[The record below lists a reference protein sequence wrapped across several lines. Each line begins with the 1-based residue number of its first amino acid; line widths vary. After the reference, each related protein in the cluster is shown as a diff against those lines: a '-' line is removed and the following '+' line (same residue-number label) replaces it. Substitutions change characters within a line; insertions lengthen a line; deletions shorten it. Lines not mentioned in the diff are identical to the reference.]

1 MAENDT
7 TGTGASGDVSQPS
20 AADAAAAAQ
29 ATELQARSMGWRPR
43 SEFRGNPDGW
53 LDADEYVKRGE
64 TLLPLL
70 KSQTRQQEAELARVR
85 EQAAQQA
92 KDLEAAKAA
101 IEELNAFH
109 AEVRERIQTSDEAV
123 LARQLAEAREKG
135 DTLAEIQVLREL
147 NKVAAAPK
155 EEPKPPAAAPTDPPA
170 KPPQW
175 QDTPDGKSF
184 LTANP
189 WFNEDRRMRAM
200 FVEIGQELAE
210 QGRLTNLTVPQ
221 RLELVRTETLKF
233 FGRQPAGGG
242 PSRVESGA
250 PSQGASGGEGE
261 HNFTDLPPEAR
272 DACER
277 QAQYLVGPKKAYKD
291 IASWRKAYADRYFR
305 DWGNELSVARG
316 SNR

>member
-1 MAENDT
+1 MADT
-7 TGTGASGDVSQPS
+7 DVAGADAGNAAPL
-20 AADAAAAAQ
+20 AADPAVAAQ
-29 ATELQARSMGWRPR
+29 ATELKARSMGWRPR
-43 SEFRGNPDGW
+43 SEFHGNPEGW
-53 LDADEYVKRGE
+53 LDADAYVKRGE
-64 TLLPLL
+64 TLIPYL
-70 KSQTRQQEAELARVR
+70 KSQTRAQEMELQRVR

-109 AEVRERIQTSDEAV
+109 EEVRTRIQTSDEAA

-135 DTLAEIQVLREL
+135 DTLAEIQIMREL
-147 NKVAAAPK
+147 GKVTAPPK
-155 EEPKPPAAAPTDPPA
+155 AEEPKPPAAPPPP
-170 KPPQW
+170 KPVQW
-175 QDTPDGKSF
+175 QDTPEGKSF
-184 LTANP
+184 LTSNP

-210 QGRLTNLTVPQ
+210 QGRLSSLTIPQ
-221 RLELVRTETLKF
+221 RLELVRAETLKF
-233 FGRQPAGGG
+233 FGRQPTNGGA
-242 PSRVESGA
+242 SRVESTT
-250 PSQGASGGEGE
+250 PSQAGMSGEGE